1 MIYTEFISKEEQ
13 KNLINWAHKC
23 KPNLNP
29 NLNGPHRFFNQ
40 LKNLQKNE
48 ITDKIKQRIIDK
60 FNLQSFDN
68 EEYIGDIL
76 SIVEG
81 NGFINR
87 HNDKIPGNNV
97 HYRYNVLVQM
107 PEDGGRNIYNEEIL
121 NVEERCLLAYRPD
134 MYFHSCEKVIGNKD
148 RINLSFGF
156 QKLVG

>member
-1 MIYTEFISKEEQ
+1 MIYKEFISKEEQ
-13 KNLINWAHKC
+13 QDLINWAYNC
-23 KPNLNP
+23 KTNLNP
-29 NLNGPHRFFNQ
+29 NPGGPHRFFNQ
-40 LKNLQKNE
+40 LENIQKNK
-48 ITDKIKQRIIDK
+48 ITDNIKERIIDK
-60 FNLQSFDN
+60 FDLHLFEN
-68 EEYIGDIL
+68 EKVTDDIL

-81 NGFINR
+81 GGFINKHR
-87 HNDKIPGNNV
+87 DMIPGNIV

-121 NVEERCLLAYRPD
+121 DVEERCLLVYRPD